1 MFLFI
6 LLWIKLTVRFNQHIL
21 VSLVNEQVLFFSITR
36 GTKATAVFG
45 QGLFFSI
52 TRGTKVY
59 FIA

>member
-1 MFLFI
+1 MLNNYSDGKYVSDI
-6 LLWIKLTVRFNQHIL
+6 CLDIY
-21 VSLVNEQVLFFSITR
+21 VSLVH
-36 GTKATAVFG
+36 G